1 MRIVTALLKLGG
13 VNERT
18 SSRSDGQVGQWPIYV
33 DVRGVRRPVQDETN
47 TIRNELGSRMIK
59 SDGDSLW

>member
-47 TIRNELGSRMIK
+47 TIGNELGS
-59 SDGDSLW
+59 